1 MISKSLQTNRLAT
14 SVVPAASINVIC
26 DSIPCCI
33 LHHGR
38 REYIM
43 CLWSCLLGKLEYCHI
58 FSCDPVKHMYR
69 VSDLSH
75 GIISSFPASK
85 VCNYCKA
92 GCYCSWNCVLMCASH
107 AESSGAAT
115 SVDNPRYFVAVQH
128 EGCHCRGLSA
138 VISCETC
145 LLLSLLLKSH
155 ALGRNQ
161 L

>member
-1 MISKSLQTNRLAT
+1 MISKSLQTDRLAT

-43 CLWSCLLGKLEYCHI
+43 CLWSCLLGKLKYCHI

-85 VCNYCKA
+85 VCDYCKA
-92 GCYCSWNCVLMCASH
+92 GCYCSWNCMLICASH
-107 AESSGAAT
+107 A
-115 SVDNPRYFVAVQH
+115 VQSLQEQQH
-128 EGCHCRGLSA
+128 QWTIPDTLLRSNMKDAIAEDFLPSYHVRQAYC
-138 VISCETC
+138 C
-145 LLLSLLLKSH
+145 LVC
-155 ALGRNQ
+155 
-161 L
+161 